1 MQQPNPSNCSK
12 TVAAQF
18 SIWQCLI
25 FSFVP
30 LSANCL

>member
-25 FSFVP
+25 FFFCTPFS
-30 LSANCL
+30 